1 LVQNAFTVD
10 SAARVG
16 AFVGAVVGAVD
27 VGADEGE
34 VVGEAVGLVVPAL
47 GHANMNALAVAA
59 EVAPAQFTLSSP
71 MLALPANATESDWTV
86 TLQCTPPFVAHPAR
100 HVFPYAATPLA
111 GSAHSLARFDLLRHE
126 ELLAPPHL
134 AADRS
139 LFKLATISVLA
150 LFLVVF
156 FVFVALDPVPPA
168 DVVAA
173 EEVVGEVEEE
183 EEVEVPIAPSIIIAA
198 SAPPLP
204 VAKVLAIIV
213 EEEDEEEEEEET
225 SLEIPPLL
233 LGEPT
238 TASLDPDD
246 DFSFTADAELVSMA
260 KALQFQLLDLE
271 TEASSALTMSSN

>member
-1 LVQNAFTVD
+1 MEFVVLIDAHLLAPPPLGESSACTATLAHFAIAPLAFD
-10 SAARVG
+10 I
-16 AFVGAVVGAVD
+16 
-27 VGADEGE
+27 
-34 VVGEAVGLVVPAL
+34 
-47 GHANMNALAVAA
+47 
-59 EVAPAQFTLSSP
+59 VAPAQFTLSSP

-139 LFKLATISVLA
+139 LFKLATISFLA

-204 VAKVLAIIV
+204 VAKVLTIIV
-213 EEEDEEEEEEET
+213 EEEEDEEEEEEEEET